1 MASGQAM
8 TGICWRL
15 TALLSR
21 ALEAS
26 EREAV
31 LGDLAE
37 SGTAGAQAL
46 HGVLGLVVRR
56 QVALWKDWRSW
67 LALIAVSGPA
77 ATMLALSSVRLWG
90 SYDLYFW
97 IARNYAD
104 IDPAV
109 LQETHLT
116 LASGILLM
124 ARGSIVM
131 ACLAWTTGFVVG
143 ALSRRTIW
151 VSGGLFCTLLLYGGV
166 QSVPAPRILLAL
178 ILVPALAG
186 MYLGLSPS
194 QRPVIRGL
202 LWAAAIVTALMG
214 HQTWLWWPTR
224 SLWRLQMLTLVRYW
238 PLLYLATVAGWQRWR
253 SSLVKENYL

>member
-1 MASGQAM
+1 M
-8 TGICWRL
+8 TRIWWRL
-15 TALLSR
+15 ADLISR
-21 ALEAS
+21 ALVAD
-26 EREAV
+26 ERDAV

-37 SGTAGAQAL
+37 SSATDAQAFRD
-46 HGVLGLVVRR
+46 VLGLVIRR
-56 QVALWKDWRSW
+56 QAALWKDWRPW
-67 LALIAVSGPA
+67 LALITVSGPA
-77 ATMLALSSVRLWG
+77 AIVLSLSSVRLWG

-116 LASGILLM
+116 LAPGILLTL
-124 ARGSIVM
+124 RGSIVM

-166 QSVPAPRILLAL
+166 HSVPVPRILLAL
-178 ILVPALAG
+178 IFVPALAG
-186 MYLGLSPS
+186 MYLGLHPS
-194 QRPVIRGL
+194 QRPVMRGL
-202 LWAAAIVTALMG
+202 LWAAAIATALVG

-224 SLWRLQMLTLVRYW
+224 SLWQLQILTLVRYW
-238 PLLYLATVAGWQRWR
+238 PLLYLATAASWQRWR
-253 SSLVKENYL
+253 SSLVKENHL